1 MALGEL
7 GWRTK
12 AREAPESAISLVTDK
27 DFVLGDKQTLPGL
40 VS

>member
-7 GWRTK
+7 VWRWK
-12 AREAPESAISLVTDK
+12 AREAPESVFSLVTDK
-27 DFVLGDKQTLPGL
+27 DFGLGDKQTLPGL